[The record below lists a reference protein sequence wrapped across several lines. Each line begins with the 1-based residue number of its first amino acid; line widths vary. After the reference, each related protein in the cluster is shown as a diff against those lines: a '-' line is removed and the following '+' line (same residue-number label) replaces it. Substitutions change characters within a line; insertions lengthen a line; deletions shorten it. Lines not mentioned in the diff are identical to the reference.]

1 MYLIRF
7 SKMAEKDKKLLKGA
21 GLERKAK
28 DLLNIIAINPFQ
40 NPPPYEG
47 VVGNL
52 SGYYSRRI
60 NLQHRLVYIV
70 YEETMIENEM
80 EYEGIIKVARMW
92 THYDRMR

>member
-28 DLLNIIAINPFQ
+28 DLLNMLAINPFQ
-40 NPPPYEG
+40 NPPPYEEL
-47 VVGNL
+47 VGTLN
-52 SGYYSRRI
+52 GYYSRRM
-60 NLQHRLVYIV
+60 NLQHRLVYAV
-70 YEETMIENEM
+70 YEETMIENEV

-92 THYDRMR
+92 TQYDRMR